1 MDNPK
6 RILIIEDDLIY
17 QETLSRYLEGVAECV
32 FANTLEEAKQLLNA
46 EDTPDHALVDYR
58 LPDGLGSELVPILKE
73 KVIPSTLMSFL
84 SPQALQ
90 SQANPDDFCNIVSKE
105 EINKNSLMDILGLTP

>member
-1 MDNPK
+1 MDNRK

-17 QETLSRYLEGVAECV
+17 QETLSRYLEGVADCV

-105 EINKNSLMDILGLTP
+105 GINKNSLMDILGLTP